1 MKLKKRENGFYY
13 IYYNRDHR
21 KSLKTQNGDEATK
34 LFNAEKKLIRE
45 GKVIEF
51 EKVSRSKLSE
61 FKTDY
66 FKGADNLPNRE
77 LRVSPGTI
85 EIDELAFKKFIEVI
99 GDIPLRIV
107 KRKHIEDFKAHCLRQ
122 NLTMTYINI
131 LLRSL
136 RTAFNV
142 ALRAGYITENY
153 FNRKKDDSPILFKL
167 DDLIPRFFSL
177 DELKALF
184 DKITDPEFLFA
195 VEIYLNHG
203 IRRAELVRLQA
214 QDIDFN
220 NGFIKVFGKGRKER
234 NVPIPEG
241 YLETFKQKLKVE
253 VGRIF
258 PQWTSADTFSRLFH
272 KYAKAAGIKGRL
284 HDLRHSYATYL
295 RMSGAGLDEIQKLLG
310 HADIKTTQIYAKV
323 VNEQLKQAANKL
335 KFNFGGNKQ

>member
-13 IYYNRDHR
+13 IYYSRDHR
-21 KSLKTQNGDEATK
+21 KSLQTRDKDEATK
-34 LFNAEKKLIRE
+34 LFNIEKKLIRE

-107 KRKHIEDFKAHCLRQ
+107 KRKHIEDFKAHCRRQ

-153 FNRKKDDSPILFKL
+153 FNRKKDSH
-167 DDLIPRFFSL
+167 
-177 DELKALF
+177 E
-184 DKITDPEFLFA
+184 
-195 VEIYLNHG
+195 
-203 IRRAELVRLQA
+203 
-214 QDIDFN
+214 
-220 NGFIKVFGKGRKER
+220 
-234 NVPIPEG
+234 
-241 YLETFKQKLKVE
+241 
-253 VGRIF
+253 
-258 PQWTSADTFSRLFH
+258 
-272 KYAKAAGIKGRL
+272 
-284 HDLRHSYATYL
+284 
-295 RMSGAGLDEIQKLLG
+295 
-310 HADIKTTQIYAKV
+310 
-323 VNEQLKQAANKL
+323 
-335 KFNFGGNKQ
+335 